1 MPQSRAVLSKY
12 IWRILL
18 GIGAL
23 VGLGLFGI
31 FVSQLAVSNIY
42 RGIAANKATGLSS
55 MGFPQLSY
63 SKSSYSQNSGDVVVR
78 ALSLGIEVP
87 RFDIVPPRL
96 VEITQ
101 EAGGFVEQLD
111 IHRQLGAQPWLE
123 AKLRLPAAA
132 MDSALRALRNIGEV
146 QQESESTE
154 NTNAESESL
163 TRQLESKRAEL
174 KRLSDIVQHRLGS
187 LNDTVQAEEK
197 LSQRRNELND
207 LENQLTKLDARVE
220 YALVDLRITERYQA
234 HLDWRAAVSI
244 SDLRNSFVEG
254 LAAVLE
260 SFAAILGILFHYG
273 LPIAFWFAILYRPS
287 LALWRRYGHTQ
298 PLPSASG
305 V

>member
-63 SKSSYSQNSGDVVVR
+63 SKSSYSQNSGDIVVR
-78 ALSLGIEVP
+78 ALNLGIEVP

-101 EAGGFVEQLD
+101 QANGFVEQLD
-111 IHRQLGAQPWLE
+111 VHRQLGAQPWLE

-146 QQESESTE
+146 QQESESSE
-154 NTNAESESL
+154 NTNAERESL

-174 KRLSDIVQHRLGS
+174 KRLNDIVQHHIGS

-220 YALVDLRITERYQA
+220 YALVDLRITEQYQA
-234 HLDWRAAVSI
+234 HLDLRAAAPL
-244 SDLRNSFVEG
+244 SDLRNSSVEG
-254 LAAVLE
+254 LAVLLE
-260 SFAAILGILFHYG
+260 SFAAVVGFLLHYG
-273 LPIAFWFAILYRPS
+273 LAVAVWLAILYWPLRS
-287 LALWRRYGHTQ
+287 LWRRYRHSQ
-298 PLPSASG
+298 SLPSSA
-305 V
+305 

>member
-12 IWRILL
+12 VWRVLI
-18 GIGAL
+18 GIGSL
-23 VGLGLFGI
+23 IGLYLFGV

-63 SKSSYSQNSGDVVVR
+63 SKSSYSQNSGDIVVR
-78 ALSLGIEVP
+78 ALSLGIEAP

-101 EAGGFVEQLD
+101 QADGFVEQLD
-111 IHRQLGAQPWLE
+111 VHRQLDAQPWLE
-123 AKLRLPAAA
+123 AKLRLPATT
-132 MDSALRALRNIGEV
+132 MDSALVALRKLGQV
-146 QQESESTE
+146 QQESESSE
-154 NTNAESESL
+154 NTNAERELL

-174 KRLSDIVQHRLGS
+174 KRLNDIVQHRIGS
-187 LNDTVQAEEK
+187 LSDTVQAEEK

-220 YALVDLRITERYQA
+220 YALVDLRITEQYQA
-234 HLDWRAAVSI
+234 HVDLRAAAPL

-254 LAAVLE
+254 LVVLLE
-260 SFAAILGILFHYG
+260 SFAAIFGFLLHYG
-273 LPIAFWFAILYRPS
+273 LAVAVRVAILYWPS
-287 LALWRRYGHTQ
+287 RSLWRRYRHSQ
-298 PLPSASG
+298 PLPSGA
-305 V
+305 